1 MDFRGVGT
9 GAHPLQPEFALDHA
23 AGSEKCI
30 HEHTLSIKAHLKV
43 ESNLQAL
50 LGLSQFYPQVE
61 TTKLFPAD
69 ARPFSSARVAC
80 PKSKCEGWR

>member
-1 MDFRGVGT
+1 VLIRYNQNLRLTTSADN
-9 GAHPLQPEFALDHA
+9 
-23 AGSEKCI
+23 EKCI
-30 HEHTLSIKAHLKV
+30 HEHILSIKAHLKV

-69 ARPFSSARVAC
+69 ARPFFTPVAL
-80 PKSKCEGWR
+80 PKIKMAKAGDEYRLLH